1 MSRPC
6 QAEDSDG
13 DECDCEDFAP
23 KKTKRMSAEG
33 AFTKDARHPEA
44 DRDTVTSILH
54 KARAE
59 HEPAATSGSGSSL
72 LSQAKRESLG
82 GMRAMR
88 PKSRKLTKGTSKGA
102 SKSSARST
110 RPRSKTV
117 DEPASNATFMVDGVI
132 LLTAGLVE
140 DGNTFGLPDDS
151 IPNKAEIQTLVNR
164 GVAYY
169 KPNGRGIPHLTANLP
184 QPMRYF
190 EEAGDIK
197 FTDDEGNSVMC
208 SNTFFNSHGIPQ
220 KKSGETV
227 IQSGSPEGNGHNHA
241 HILYDRSIKYR
252 AKTMNV
258 GGEPAPVI
266 AHWSPGA
273 HLSTEVRISTTV
285 YPEHSGTILVPT
297 ERNPTT
303 DDTPLGESVVGLSER
318 LFSLLKRVFA
328 MGHAPFPSYPQECY
342 LPYQRECCERLEQQG
357 PAVCNHI
364 QRAGVSCLAVSG
376 IKYLQRLAEEL
387 ISTKGKYVCRKCTN
401 CGGSAASGVD
411 AHF

>member
-1 MSRPC
+1 MPVITCTQCPALVKPRILT
-6 QAEDSDG
+6 ATN
-13 DECDCEDFAP
+13 AI
-23 KKTKRMSAEG
+23 
-33 AFTKDARHPEA
+33 HPEA

-88 PKSRKLTKGTSKGA
+88 AEKQKIDQGHQQVSKGA

-169 KPNGRGIPHLTANLP
+169 KPNGRGIPIS
-184 QPMRYF
+184 PMRYF

-197 FTDDEGNSVMC
+197 FTDDEGNSV
-208 SNTFFNSHGIPQ
+208 
-220 KKSGETV
+220 
-227 IQSGSPEGNGHNHA
+227 
-241 HILYDRSIKYR
+241 
-252 AKTMNV
+252 
-258 GGEPAPVI
+258 
-266 AHWSPGA
+266 
-273 HLSTEVRISTTV
+273 
-285 YPEHSGTILVPT
+285 
-297 ERNPTT
+297 
-303 DDTPLGESVVGLSER
+303 
-318 LFSLLKRVFA
+318 
-328 MGHAPFPSYPQECY
+328 
-342 LPYQRECCERLEQQG
+342 RLE
-357 PAVCNHI
+357 
-364 QRAGVSCLAVSG
+364 
-376 IKYLQRLAEEL
+376 
-387 ISTKGKYVCRKCTN
+387 
-401 CGGSAASGVD
+401 
-411 AHF
+411 